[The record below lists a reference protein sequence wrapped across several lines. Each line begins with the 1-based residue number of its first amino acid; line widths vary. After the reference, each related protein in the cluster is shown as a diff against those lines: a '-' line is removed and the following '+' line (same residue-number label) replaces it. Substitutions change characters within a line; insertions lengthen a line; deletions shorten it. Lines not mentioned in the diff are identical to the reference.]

1 MDTRPIGIFDS
12 GVGGLTVLTELR
24 KKLPNEN
31 YIYIGDTKRFP
42 YGSKSKETI
51 IQISKRI
58 VDTLISKKVK
68 LIVIACGTATSQAL
82 EELKQIYNIP
92 IIGIIEPTVENQMNE
107 KVKKVGVIATRGTIR
122 SKVWETTIC
131 KKNPSIAILSK
142 ETPLLAPM
150 AEEGWIDNEVARN
163 AIKEYMKDWKEEN
176 LDALIL
182 GCTHYPLF
190 EKLLRKELGDT
201 IKIINTGKEIA
212 KSLEQ
217 YLKENDL
224 KNEGIGTEEIYLTD
238 TESNF
243 LNVAKQ
249 LFHKEIKIQ
258 KIDL

>member
-107 KVKKVGVIATRGTIR
+107 TVKRVGVIATRGTIR
-122 SKVWETTIC
+122 SKVWETKIC

-150 AEEGWIDNEVARN
+150 AGE
-163 AIKEYMKDWKEEN
+163 
-176 LDALIL
+176 
-182 GCTHYPLF
+182 
-190 EKLLRKELGDT
+190 
-201 IKIINTGKEIA
+201 
-212 KSLEQ
+212 
-217 YLKENDL
+217 
-224 KNEGIGTEEIYLTD
+224 
-238 TESNF
+238 
-243 LNVAKQ
+243 
-249 LFHKEIKIQ
+249 
-258 KIDL
+258 

>member
-107 KVKKVGVIATRGTIR
+107 KVKKVGVIATRVTIR
-122 SKVWETTIC
+122 SKVWETKKK

-150 AEEGWIDNEVARN
+150 AEEGWIDNEVARS